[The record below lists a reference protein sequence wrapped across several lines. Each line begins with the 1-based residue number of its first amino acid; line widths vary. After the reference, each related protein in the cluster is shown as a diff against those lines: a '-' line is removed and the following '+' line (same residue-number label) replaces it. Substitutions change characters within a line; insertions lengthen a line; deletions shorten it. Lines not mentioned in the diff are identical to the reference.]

1 MNEQSDLLFFIQF
14 VFGIWAVFCFFAVPV
29 YLYQI
34 ACNTK
39 RMADSLRAIARGE

>member
-1 MNEQSDLLFFIQF
+1 MNAQSDLLVFLQFIAG
-14 VFGIWAVFCFFAVPV
+14 VWAVFCFFAVPI

-34 ACNTK
+34 AKNTK